1 MRNTD
6 SRVELKS
13 VCGGDDALSRGRKDL
28 EGLWRLRCIAL
39 VIKLAVTNNLLIS
52 YLRLK
57 VIRTVIATKG

>member
-13 VCGGDDALSRGRKDL
+13 VCGGDDALSWGRKDL
-28 EGLWRLRCIAL
+28 EGLWRSRCIAL
-39 VIKLAVTNNLLIS
+39 VIKLAVTNNLIG